1 MRYLAHGGLTGRVRL
16 TREPPLTREGGSFT
30 AAVSVRG
37 AHGVR
42 EGAHGVREG
51 AHGVREGAHGVRE
64 GFIHSSR

>member
-1 MRYLAHGGLTGRVRL
+1 MS
-16 TREPPLTREGGSFT
+16 PPLTREGGLFT

-51 AHGVREGAHGVRE
+51 AHGVREGAHAAA
-64 GFIHSSR
+64 